1 MPTLPAASEFT
12 GSTVTEAQFKTAQ
25 TNLLGFLSGLLG
37 SDGAAATALS
47 TLGALGGKIAAKAG
61 AYTVLAADRG
71 TVFHCSGTWTLTLTA
86 AATLGTGFSFSVI
99 NTSSGTIT
107 IDPNA
112 AELIDGV
119 ATKALTTGQSCIV
132 TCNGT
137 GFYAISGGG
146 GDSDTVDGIHASA
159 TPTANKLLACNAS
172 GVMPCSITG
181 NAAGLST
188 NLAVAGGGT
197 GATTAAGAA
206 DNLSVVKRDHGHN
219 NVGSFCFALRSVGTS
234 VAPGGTIAG
243 SSLYAASLFSNV
255 FSTDVD
261 NMATI
266 NASCQPIVT
275 LVALSGTWRCL
286 GSSVASV
293 SSPDGNPIYPTT
305 LWQRIA

>member
-146 GDSDTVDGIHASA
+146 GDSDTVDGIHAA
-159 TPTANKLLACNAS
+159 TTATANKLLALNAS
-172 GVMPCSITG
+172 AVMPCSITG
-181 NAAGLST
+181 NAAGLSSV
-188 NLAVAGGGT
+188 LAVAGGGT
-197 GATTAAGAA
+197 GATTAAAAA

-219 NVGSFCFALRSVGTS
+219 LIGSLCFAIYTGRTS
-234 VAPGGTIAG
+234 ISPGGTVAG
-243 SSLYAASLFSNV
+243 SGLFPANIYN
-255 FSTDVD
+255 TDYINDV
-261 NMATI
+261 ATI
-266 NASCQPIVT
+266 SYLPGSSIARNATS
-275 LVALSGTWRCL
+275 LSGTWRCI
-286 GSSVASV
+286 GSAMVV
-293 SSPDGNPIYPTT
+293 TISPDTPVYPTT
-305 LWQRIA
+305 LWQRIS